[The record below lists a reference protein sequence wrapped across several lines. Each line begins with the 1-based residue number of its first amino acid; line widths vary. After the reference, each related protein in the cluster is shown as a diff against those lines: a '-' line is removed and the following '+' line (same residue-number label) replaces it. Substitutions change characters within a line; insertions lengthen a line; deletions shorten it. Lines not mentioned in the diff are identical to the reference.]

1 MVLIV
6 LFIVLCVMIN
16 SSFSFKAI
24 GKAGAKRFIV
34 DKPRKMMQFNYE
46 YEHGVSTTASLT
58 SFVSGFGDAEKY
70 VIFYA
75 PWCPDCRAVPY
86 ILASLQEQSE
96 MRSPQKDIVVVM
108 ADIGQKD
115 VWKSG
120 TEHAF
125 KQPELNLK
133 GIPTLMKWSADG
145 SEEGRLE
152 GGLTD
157 GSAMR
162 RGEEHLKSL
171 VANFVN
177 K

>member
-6 LFIVLCVMIN
+6 LFVVLCVMIN
-16 SSFSFKAI
+16 SSFSFKAS
-24 GKAGAKRFIV
+24 GTSGTKRFIV
-34 DKPRKMMQFNYE
+34 DKPLKMMQFNYE
-46 YEHGVSTTASLT
+46 YEHGVSTTSSLT
-58 SFVSGFGDAEKY
+58 DFVASFGDAEKY
-70 VIFYA
+70 IVFYA

-96 MRSPQKDIVVVM
+96 LRSPKKDFVVVM
-108 ADIGQKD
+108 ADIGEREI
-115 VWKSG
+115 WKSG

-125 KQPELNLK
+125 KQPGLNLK
-133 GIPTLMKWSADG
+133 GIPTLMKWSSDG

-157 GSAMR
+157 GSGMR
-162 RGEEHLKSL
+162 RGEEYLKSL